1 MGYGLGFPYLP
12 WFAYTQSDLTFLK
25 SKNHWLKLKSV
36 TFVGGEK
43 KKRIEA
49 IDYKITTYLQNKNVE

>member
-12 WFAYTQSDLTFLK
+12 WFACTQSDLTFLK

-36 TFVGGEK
+36 TFVGGK
-43 KKRIEA
+43 KKEE
-49 IDYKITTYLQNKNVE
+49 D